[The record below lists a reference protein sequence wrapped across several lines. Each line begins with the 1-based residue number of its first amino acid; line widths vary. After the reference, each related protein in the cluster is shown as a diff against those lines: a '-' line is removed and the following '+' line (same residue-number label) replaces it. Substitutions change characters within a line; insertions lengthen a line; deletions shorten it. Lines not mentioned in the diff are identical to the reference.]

1 MYTITIGGNNLMLFP
16 LVIARIDDNDD
27 RAFMEN
33 VFLAYRRLMYR
44 VALDYV
50 TSSTE
55 ADDVIN
61 TACERLYKKIF
72 TIRNLSSSALKP
84 YVVSTTRN
92 SALNYIIAEK
102 KHTSHRDYYSEEAF
116 EKTSTLTED
125 VEDYVLHR
133 IVIDDVRE
141 AIGRLPRREKEVMLM
156 KFFNNMPNTEIA
168 ELLGITDNNVRGVL
182 KRAREHIIID
192 LIHQKRID
200 VNEIPS

>member
-1 MYTITIGGNNLMLFP
+1 MLLP
-16 LVIARIDDNDD
+16 LVIARMDDNDD

-33 VFLAYRRLMYR
+33 LFLTYRRLMYR

-50 TSSTE
+50 TSITE

-61 TACERLYKKIF
+61 TACERLYKKIS
-72 TIRNLSSSALKP
+72 TIRCLSSNALKP
-84 YVVSTTRN
+84 YVVLTTRN

-102 KHTSHRDYYSEEAF
+102 RHTSHRDYNAEEAL
-116 EKTSTLTED
+116 EKVSATTED

-133 IVIDDVRE
+133 IAIDDIRE
-141 AIGRLPRREKEVMLM
+141 AIGRLPKREKEVMLM
-156 KFFNNMPNTEIA
+156 KFYNNMPNTEIA

-182 KRAREHIIID
+182 MRAREHIMKD
-192 LIHQKRID
+192 LMNQKRID